1 MRTVLKAGFLFLIW
15 PISVMAQDQVTPD
28 QVTPDQVAPDQLVP
42 SVQGI
47 GAQNFTPPAGV
58 TTSSSPAPIQNPVL
72 EQTKRALLYVH
83 PSKPNRTT
91 IWTGYA
97 PALHVSAGFS
107 VTSLGLPS
115 SGRAVL
121 GGVDASIATDSGK
134 HFGAKLDLNYQR
146 TPNVYHTGRPMDVF
160 SYLIGPV
167 LYPSNG
173 RVLSTSVHV
182 LFGGARVAGPFS
194 SGNGT
199 ISLGRVTYP
208 AWAAGGGVEYRL
220 SPAFGFR
227 VSVDYLRTHFYN
239 FSGAVRGQNDIR
251 IVNSFVYYLG
261 KSIRNP

>member
-1 MRTVLKAGFLFLIW
+1 MRTVLKAAFLFLIW
-15 PISVMAQDQVTPD
+15 PVSVMAQDQVASD
-28 QVTPDQVAPDQLVP
+28 QSVP
-42 SVQGI
+42 PIQSM
-47 GAQNFTPPAGV
+47 GAQNFTPPPGI
-58 TTSSSPAPIQNPVL
+58 TTSLNPAPIQNPVL
-72 EQTKRALLYVH
+72 VQTGPALLYVR
-83 PSKPNRTT
+83 PSKPHPATV
-91 IWTGYA
+91 WAGYA

-107 VTSLGLPS
+107 VTSLALPS

-134 HFGAKLDLNYQR
+134 HFGAKLDLSYQR
-146 TPNVYHTGRPMDVF
+146 SPNVYHSGRPMDVL

-167 LYPSNG
+167 LYPSNNG
-173 RVLSTSVHV
+173 SLSTSVHL
-182 LFGGARVAGPFS
+182 LFGGARVSGPFPNS
-194 SGNGT
+194 SGGL
-199 ISLGRVTYP
+199 SLGHVHYP

>member
-1 MRTVLKAGFLFLIW
+1 MRTVLKAAFLFLIW
-15 PISVMAQDQVTPD
+15 PMSVMAQDQVVSDQPD
-28 QVTPDQVAPDQLVP
+28 PLVR
-42 SVQGI
+42 STG
-47 GAQNFTPPAGV
+47 GQNFAPSSPP
-58 TTSSSPAPIQNPVL
+58 TTSPSPAPIQIPLV
-72 EQTKRALLYVH
+72 QTTPALLYVH
-83 PSKPNRTT
+83 PSKPKYTT
-91 IWTGYA
+91 VWAGYA

-107 VTSLGLPS
+107 VTSLALPS

-134 HFGAKLDLNYQR
+134 HYGAKLDLSYQR
-146 TPNVYHTGRPMDVF
+146 SPNVYHSGRPMDVL

-173 RVLSTSVHV
+173 SSLSTSVHL
-182 LFGGARVAGPFS
+182 LFGGARVAGPFPI
-194 SGNGT
+194 GNGT
-199 ISLGRVTYP
+199 LSLGHVHYP

-227 VSVDYLRTHFYN
+227 ISVDYLRTHFYN
-239 FSGAVRGQNDIR
+239 SSGAVRGQNDIR